1 MTIYSKMLNEQEITD
16 SLPNESKRILIVACG
31 SCMNESLAFENELPI
46 SIYTEEGEN
55 VSIASVYTAQK
66 LAAKLENL
74 GYETKIIVDGIC
86 IIRDNNKTLL
96 LESIKSFKPD
106 TILSISCKAGLF
118 GIKKLTDI
126 KAIIVTK
133 HVGYLSIVYK
143 ENGYMRYIKHAD
155 VSLINKRNGS
165 EDSANI

>member
-1 MTIYSKMLNEQEITD
+1 MTIYSRMLNEQEITD
-16 SLPNESKRILIVACG
+16 SLSYDSKRILIVACG

-46 SIYTEEGEN
+46 IIYTDEGKS
-55 VSIASVYTAQK
+55 VSIASFYTAQK

-74 GYETKIIVDGIC
+74 GYETKIIVDGVC

-96 LESIKSFKPD
+96 LDSIKSFKPD
-106 TILSISCKAGLF
+106 TILSISCKAGLL
-118 GIKKLTDI
+118 GIKKLTNI
-126 KAIIVTK
+126 KSLLVTK
-133 HVGYLSIVYK
+133 HAGYLSIIYK

-165 EDSANI
+165 EDIANI